1 MKNGRGTMGVR
12 SGRRRAGDPVGGTSP
27 GPAGQPASAP
37 RGVAAAPRTTGWLV
51 PDREGR
57 LTAYAAGRTG
67 GIVRWTESAQ
77 QPAGW
82 SPPELLLADPGMLPY
97 LSVARSAHGYVDLF
111 TMRRKGQG
119 PQAPLE
125 IVYASQYQTGRPM
138 TGWHSIGNPH
148 GQDAAQAAAIGA
160 PVAVVDGSDVVHVFV
175 RSATGGVFTRRRG
188 QGGTWGKWTALPCK
202 RVREGISAVVTGSG
216 RVELFMPADKGV
228 YVWRQ
233 EKPGGSLDRAPNL
246 VFIARP
252 ETASGIESYEDR
264 VTHFWRDEATGEV
277 VAYRVP
283 GPGDEDVAP
292 APLDGRSGRG
302 PLALSRCVVDGYD
315 CTVLAQAEGTG
326 TLAVTAY
333 PTELE
338 SAGAWW
344 ADTDEPCAGAPAL
357 ARDRAGR
364 LVVAAIGSEG
374 GLSVTRQRADQQGM
388 ALEGWLRV

>member
-1 MKNGRGTMGVR
+1 M
-12 SGRRRAGDPVGGTSP
+12 
-27 GPAGQPASAP
+27 
-37 RGVAAAPRTTGWLV
+37 

-57 LTAYAAGRTG
+57 LTAYAVGRTG
-67 GIVRWTESAQ
+67 GIVRWTESVAR
-77 QPAGW
+77 PDDWTG
-82 SPPELLLADPGMLPY
+82 PELLLADTGILPY
-97 LSVARSAHGYVDLF
+97 LSVARSTNGYVDLF
-111 TMRRKGQG
+111 AMRRKGKG

-148 GQDAAQAAAIGA
+148 AQDAAQSAAVGA

-175 RSATGGVFTRRRG
+175 RSAAGGVFTRRRG
-188 QGGTWGKWTALPCK
+188 QEGTWGKWTALPCK
-202 RVREGISAVVTGSG
+202 RVRDGISAVVTRSG

-264 VTHFWRDEATGEV
+264 ITHFWRDDATGEV
-277 VAYRVP
+277 VAYRLPVP
-283 GPGDEDVAP
+283 GGEDVAP

-315 CTVLAQAEGTG
+315 CTVLAQTEETG

-333 PTELE
+333 PTEME

-344 ADTDEPCAGAPAL
+344 ADTREPCEGAPAL

-364 LVVAAIGSEG
+364 LVVAAIGREG

-388 ALEGWLRV
+388 ALEAWLRL